1 MVAPATENTEHID
14 MSDRRRARRYD
25 LSLPVVV
32 KLSTKDEPLQ
42 RNGQTRDISTRGL
55 YFTMEEELAPGSEFD
70 LTLTLPAEVT
80 KGSDVFIR
88 ARGRVVRID
97 RGPDANPERIGVA
110 AVMENYDIV
119 RADSTGF

>member
-1 MVAPATENTEHID
+1 MAAPITEKIENTD
-14 MSDRRRARRYD
+14 AADRRRARRYD

-32 KLSTKDEPLQ
+32 EIPSKSEPLHL
-42 RNGQTRDISTRGL
+42 NGQTRDISTRGV
-55 YFTMEEELAPGSEFD
+55 YFTMEEDLAPGSEFD
-70 LTLTLPAEVT
+70 ITLTLPSEVT

-97 RGPDANPERIGVA
+97 RQPGENSDRIGVA

-119 RADSTGF
+119 RADSKGF

>member
-1 MVAPATENTEHID
+1 MVAPIIENSEG
-14 MSDRRRARRYD
+14 SDRRRARRYD
-25 LSLPVVV
+25 LSLPIVVQV
-32 KLSTKDEPLQ
+32 SSKSEPLQ
-42 RNGQTRDISTRGL
+42 RNGQTRDISTRGV

-70 LTLTLPAEVT
+70 LTLTLPSEVT

-97 RGPDANPERIGVA
+97 RRPGVNSERIGVA

-119 RADSTGF
+119 RADSKGF

>member
-1 MVAPATENTEHID
+1 MAGPVIETSEGA
-14 MSDRRRARRYD
+14 DRRRARRYD
-25 LSLPVVV
+25 LSLPIVVQI
-32 KLSTKDEPLQ
+32 STKSDPLQ
-42 RNGQTRDISTRGL
+42 RNGQTRDISTRGV

-70 LTLTLPAEVT
+70 ITLTLPSEVT

-97 RGPDANPERIGVA
+97 RRPGANSERIGVA

-119 RADSTGF
+119 RADSKGF

>member
-1 MVAPATENTEHID
+1 MVAPIIENSEGA
-14 MSDRRRARRYD
+14 DRRRARRYD
-25 LSLPVVV
+25 LSLPIVVQV
-32 KLSTKDEPLQ
+32 SSKSEPLQ
-42 RNGQTRDISTRGL
+42 RNGQTRDISTRGV

-70 LTLTLPAEVT
+70 LTLTLPSEVT

-97 RGPDANPERIGVA
+97 RRPGVNSERIGVA

-119 RADSTGF
+119 RADSKGF